1 MDTEGRIEDYREWIG
16 RIDSR
21 LEDLIRYYEACQ
33 NYEMCALLL
42 EYQNT
47 LLLRLKGDKTS
58 DMPDSSE

>member
-42 EYQNT
+42 EYQT
-47 LLLRLKGDKTS
+47 ALSKRLRD
-58 DMPDSSE
+58 DYIPNMPDSSE